1 MYANAYIVQMKDLN
15 VRADTGVHLE
25 LSELNAALVIINDH
39 HLFYWNFTKEKLSML
54 AIH

>member
-15 VRADTGVHLE
+15 VRADTDVPLE
-25 LSELNAALVIINDH
+25 LSELNAALVIIHDH
-39 HLFYWNFTKEKLSML
+39 HLFYWNCTKKFSML